1 MRCHARVVQDYSDL
15 GESIDIYFSESFRVN
30 FTVILSEVR
39 VRGEGE
45 VSD

>member
-1 MRCHARVVQDYSDL
+1 MHCHARVVQDYSDF
-15 GESIDIYFSESFRVN
+15 GESIDIYFRESFRVN

-39 VRGEGE
+39 VRVEGE